1 MKTSYFIIVAFL
13 LTTHSECFDFKKA
26 LFVNLLVIDK
36 NESQK
41 EIVEDYSMQIL
52 EKKSEYKYY
61 IQSNSNVKNHECKKA
76 DKVKQMIAEYIN
88 NESKRVYEDVF
99 ISTLEENN
107 KYYDNCYFPRSHE
120 ASFFWSFIEDNVV
133 RNAKDNK
140 KAMKL
145 LIDLCYLYRNNAE
158 FSVEL
163 FAFAI
168 INATINNPTLFVKE
182 LAGRSQSEINLCINK
197 LKYLKNCDDIV
208 KIRKEIAEI
217 KESEYQEVVNK
228 IKVILPD

>member
-1 MKTSYFIIVAFL
+1 MKKVIFILIALALLSYTSR
-13 LTTHSECFDFKKA
+13 FDFKDDFSLKSSINNRCENQKE
-26 LFVNLLVIDK
+26 LIKNCDLQVFENERYNQNNFNLKK
-36 NESQK
+36 NEC
-41 EIVEDYSMQIL
+41 E
-52 EKKSEYKYY
+52 
-61 IQSNSNVKNHECKKA
+61 NA
-76 DKVKQMIAEYIN
+76 DKVKQMITEYIKD
-88 NESKRVYEDVF
+88 ESKRVYEDVF

-107 KYYDNCYFPRSHE
+107 NCYFKCYFPRSHE
-120 ASFFWSFIEDNVV
+120 ASLFWSFVEDNVV
-133 RNAKDNK
+133 KNAKENR

-197 LKYLKNCDDIV
+197 LKYLKSREDKV
-208 KIRKEIAEI
+208 KIKKEIDKI
-217 KESEYQEVVNK
+217 KAPEYQEVVNK
-228 IKVILPD
+228 IKAIFPD